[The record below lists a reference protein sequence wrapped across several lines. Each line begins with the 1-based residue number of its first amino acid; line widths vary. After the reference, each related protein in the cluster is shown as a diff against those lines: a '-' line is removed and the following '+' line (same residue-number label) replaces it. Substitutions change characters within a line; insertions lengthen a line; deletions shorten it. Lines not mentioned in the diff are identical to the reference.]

1 MSVKPSENAARWSS
15 AEMLSVKRKWY
26 NWWERQER
34 IVVSLLGI
42 YYTKNDFDR
51 LSKKRRPSQ
60 AEQKTVPVDNESK
73 VETRPRERERE
84 NIPFVIMQIHVLI

>member
-1 MSVKPSENAARWSS
+1 MSVKRSENAARWSS

-42 YYTKNDFDR
+42 YYTKHDFDW
-51 LSKKRRPSQ
+51 LSKNVVHPKQSRKPSQ
-60 AEQKTVPVDNESK
+60 
-73 VETRPRERERE
+73 
-84 NIPFVIMQIHVLI
+84 